1 MNTKSTTTNGKLK
14 GLIGIG
20 GAIAISTVSVI
31 AAASFQRPAPP
42 VPAKPV
48 GVVHHEDGIDLSSE
62 SPAWKV
68 LKLGQVELAQDRW
81 TDAVPARVKIN
92 ESRANKLGA
101 PLAGRVIKTHV
112 ELGEAV
118 AVGDPLF
125 SVASRDIAELRAE
138 LNLADLEVSVAKA
151 NLARVQAMVKAGALP
166 AKEEIAAR
174 QDHQKAVLA
183 RRLAAAKLGATKVS
197 EDSHSEYTVQSPI
210 DGYLVEKR
218 VTSGQEVG
226 PEVLESLATVADLTT
241 VWVVADLF
249 EADAVDV
256 VVGAKAEITSPSLP
270 GVKMEGKVDMV
281 SSVVDPSRH
290 TVPIR
295 VSLENPEGLL
305 RPNIYA
311 NVRFETKAKKG
322 LVEIPA
328 SALLSDGTV
337 QSVFIEKST
346 GVFKKQPIVAGSVRG
361 GILPV
366 FEGLE
371 VGDTIVVEGAILLHN
386 AMALAQ

>member
-1 MNTKSTTTNGKLK
+1 MQGIH
-14 GLIGIG
+14 LINQCHLRG
-20 GAIAISTVSVI
+20 G
-31 AAASFQRPAPP
+31 PAPP

-118 AVGDPLF
+118 AAGDPLF